1 MRQLKIQKS
10 ITNRSSEALDKYLVE
25 IGREPL
31 VNIEEEI
38 ELAQAIRKGGPEG
51 ERAKEKLVKAN
62 LRFVVSVAKQYQ
74 HQGLSLT
81 DLIDEGNI
89 GLVKAAEKFDE
100 TRGFKFISYAVWW
113 IRQSILQAIAEQSRI
128 VRLPLNQ
135 VGALS
140 KINNEISKFEQENM
154 RKPSVAELAAIT
166 NIDEEKIE
174 QSIKADNHHMSI
186 DAPFQDD
193 DDNSMVDV
201 MESGD
206 DSRTDRLVDFES
218 MAQELDN
225 VLRKVLKEREV
236 IILRECFGI
245 GCHEKGLEEI
255 GSEMGLT
262 RERVR
267 QIREKSILKVRESG
281 YAVSRRRR
289 VQVAQVSRLFA
300 VSWRFSKP

>member
-1 MRQLKIQKS
+1 MRQLKITKS

-25 IGREPL
+25 IGRVPMIT
-31 VNIEEEI
+31 VDEEI
-38 ELAQAIRKGGPEG
+38 ELAQAIRNGGKEG
-51 ERAKEKLVKAN
+51 ERATEKLVKAN

-74 HQGLSLT
+74 HQGLGLT

-140 KINNEISKFEQENM
+140 KINSEISKFEQENQ
-154 RKPSVAELAAIT
+154 RRPSVQELSSLT
-166 NIDEEKIE
+166 NIDETKID
-174 QSIKADNHHMSI
+174 QTIKADNHHMSI
-186 DAPFQDD
+186 DAPFQED
-193 DDNSMVDV
+193 DDNSMADV
-201 MESGD
+201 LASGE
-206 DSRTDRLVDFES
+206 DSRADKQVDYES
-218 MAQELDN
+218 MSKELDTVLRN
-225 VLRKVLKEREV
+225 VLKDREITIV
-236 IILRECFGI
+236 RECFGI

-255 GSEMGLT
+255 GDQLGLT

-267 QIREKSILKVRESG
+267 QIREKSIVKLRESG
-281 YAVSRRRR
+281 YAK
-289 VQVAQVSRLFA
+289 LLI
-300 VSWRFSKP
+300 KYLG

>member
-25 IGREPL
+25 IGRVPMIS
-31 VNIEEEI
+31 VDEEI
-38 ELAQAIRKGGPEG
+38 ELAQKIRKGGREG

-74 HQGLSLT
+74 HQGLGLT

-100 TRGFKFISYAVWW
+100 TRGFKFISYAVWC

-140 KINNEISKFEQENM
+140 KINSEISKFEQKNQ
-154 RKPSVAELAAIT
+154 RRPSVQELSSLT
-166 NIDEEKIE
+166 NIDETKID
-174 QSIKADNHHMSI
+174 QTIKADNHHMSI
-186 DAPFQDD
+186 DAPFQED
-193 DDNSMVDV
+193 DDNSMADV
-201 MESGD
+201 LASGE
-206 DSRTDRLVDFES
+206 DSRADKQVDYES
-218 MAQELDN
+218 MAKELDTVLRN
-225 VLRKVLKEREV
+225 VLKDREITIV
-236 IILRECFGI
+236 RECFGI

-255 GSEMGLT
+255 GDQLGLT

-267 QIREKSILKVRESG
+267 QIREKSIVKLRESG
-281 YAVSRRRR
+281 YAK
-289 VQVAQVSRLFA
+289 LLI
-300 VSWRFSKP
+300 KYLG